1 MNTILEETKLI
12 MITLG
17 TTELV
22 HLLIED
28 PDNCH
33 LKPLGEI
40 ILLSPDYMML
50 LIIDPIIDMMYIF
63 LDRLPETLEC
73 QIEHKLIPGSHLL
86 VNLQVLH
93 LLTKH
98 VMIIRHLHLHLV
110 AVVVVVPVLVLAV
123 NLVVHVVEGRRNRR
137 NLEKHTLLEV
147 IVNAGRIV
155 TTLHPPL
162 VVLIRMLHLKFQ
174 D

>member
-1 MNTILEETKLI
+1 MLF
-12 MITLG
+12 
-17 TTELV
+17 
-22 HLLIED
+22 H
-28 PDNCH
+28 PD
-33 LKPLGEI
+33 
-40 ILLSPDYMML
+40 SMML
-50 LIIDPIIDMMYIF
+50 LIIGHIIEMMYIF
-63 LDRLPETLEC
+63 LDRPPEILEC

-93 LLTKH
+93 LLTKL
-98 VMIIRHLHLHLV
+98 VMIIRHLHPHLV
-110 AVVVVVPVLVLAV
+110 TVVVVVQVLALAV

-137 NLEKHTLLEV
+137 NLEKQTLLEV
-147 IVNAGRIV
+147 VVNAGRIV